1 MNEQKC
7 TIRLFFNF
15 NTKKIVK
22 ITNVL
27 KWEGSIELIDYAE
40 NKISGAP
47 SDDNIINIHF
57 EVNYMM
63 LIVYLKREGLLS

>member
-7 TIRLFFNF
+7 TIRLLFNF

-40 NKISGAP
+40 NKISGAR
-47 SDDNIINIHF
+47 SDDNIINIHL
-57 EVNYMM
+57 E
-63 LIVYLKREGLLS
+63 R